1 MGGFDPFLAAMGD
14 AAAPPAPETDCARC
28 RWVERGGE
36 MREDGGERKRK
47 AHPSSPLVR
56 RPTRA
61 TAFACICAALPP
73 ARVPTKGRLL
83 VLQHPHE
90 VCRRLG
96 TVPLITAALEGVA
109 VCVGRRFDGARCPP
123 ALRAALD
130 DAEANDT
137 PILLLF
143 PGPDSVDC
151 ADAAAGARAAVAAG
165 LPPSGILN
173 HPSPYLLIIVDGTWR
188 HGRQLFT
195 AAAPWLLPPAGRAVR
210 VSLPIGD
217 DAADVATLEESR
229 NVCADTKTVALF
241 KEPHAGCMTTAEA
254 VTRALTHFEPSRA
267 PADAVLAALHAVVD
281 RQKAHDP
288 AVAARCGVEGA
299 AGLTS
304 ARSRFG
310 FRNPPRSVAPA
321 QATPWKGGEEEAR

>member
-14 AAAPPAPETDCARC
+14 AAAQPAPETDCARC

-36 MREDGGERKRK
+36 MREEGGERKRK
-47 AHPSSPLVR
+47 AQPSSPLVR

-73 ARVPTKGRLL
+73 ARVPTKGRLF

-96 TVPLITAALEGVA
+96 TVPLITAAL
-109 VCVGRRFDGARCPP
+109 
-123 ALRAALD
+123 D
-130 DAEANDT
+130 DAEVNDT

-151 ADAAAGARAAVAAG
+151 ADAAAGALAAVAAG

-254 VTRALTHFEPSRA
+254 VARALTHFEPSRA